1 MSRPVRGEALR
12 GRRAVCAGRALLL
25 ALGATVGAIAASA
38 PLSAWPGIAGAP
50 SLAAGP
56 ITPIAADGSPFMDGG
71 PGGRAAG
78 RHPGGHGALEAKA
91 IARPDRVVLPKGHA
105 RALALIVSGDGGWQ
119 AFEESAA
126 RVLVRRGIAV
136 VGIDSLRYFWARKE
150 PRQVA
155 ADLARFLDAYGT
167 ALGTR
172 RYALIGVSFGADI
185 MPEVWPLFPRS
196 VRDQVAVVSLLSL
209 GRYAD
214 FEVTIATMLGMRSR
228 ESRPLAPVLRQLP
241 LERTQCL
248 YGREEADASSCTA
261 AEIGRG
267 DVLALE
273 GGHLFNGASERAAR
287 WVSERILPPMA
298 GPDDPAERN
307 RNLPPATG
315 P

>member
-1 MSRPVRGEALR
+1 VCAKALR
-12 GRRAVCAGRALLL
+12 GRRPVRAGRALLL
-25 ALGATVGAIAASA
+25 ALGATLSPIAASA
-38 PLSAWPGIAGAP
+38 PASAWPGVAGAP

-56 ITPIAADGSPFMDGG
+56 IAPVAADGSPFTDGS
-71 PGGRAAG
+71 PGGRARG
-78 RHPGGHGALEAKA
+78 RHPGGHGALEVKS
-91 IARPDRVVLPKGHA
+91 ITRPDRVVLAKGRA
-105 RALALIVSGDGGWQ
+105 RAVALIVSGDGGWQ
-119 AFEESAA
+119 AFEESTA
-126 RVLVRRGIAV
+126 RVLARRGIAV
-136 VGIDSLRYFWARKE
+136 VGVDALRYFWAKKE

-155 ADLARFLDAYGT
+155 ADLARLLDAYGA

-214 FEVTIATMLGMRSR
+214 FEVTIATMLGLRSR

-241 LERTQCL
+241 LDRTQCL

-261 AEIGRG
+261 AEIRRG

-273 GGHLFNGASERAAR
+273 GGHLFNGDSERAAQ
-287 WVSERILPPMA
+287 WVSDRI
-298 GPDDPAERN
+298 
-307 RNLPPATG
+307 LPPATG